1 MASSTSV
8 AVDPRHLTAEEIGA
22 WLARLTHPRRAALR
36 RLASDPRRTVREL
49 VGRYERAR
57 AAARAERQRLRRLY
71 QAERTRLAAGQI
83 VAGVDEVGRGC
94 LAGPVVAAAVIL
106 PEGPEIEGLNDSKQL
121 TPATRRRLNE
131 EIRARAIAVA
141 VAEASVEEIDR
152 LNILGASRLAMRR
165 ALELLAPPPDFALI
179 DGRDRLPLDL
189 EHAAVIRGD
198 ASCACIAAASIVA
211 KVARDRLMHD
221 LDLAFPGYG
230 FAQHKGY
237 GTAQHLTALVRLGR
251 SVVHRSAFLPVAQI
265 ALFELLGDA
274 GRLADPFG

>member
-1 MASSTSV
+1 
-8 AVDPRHLTAEEIGA
+8 VDPRHLTVVEIGA
-22 WLARLTHPRRAALR
+22 WLARLRHPRRAALR

-49 VGRYERAR
+49 VVRYERHR

-71 QAERTRLAAGQI
+71 QAERMRLAAGQI

-106 PEGPEIEGLNDSKQL
+106 PDGPAIEGLNDSKQL
-121 TPATRRRLNE
+121 TPMARERLDE

-141 VAEASVEEIDR
+141 VAQASVEEIDR

-165 ALELLAPPPDFALI
+165 ALESLAPAPDFALI

-211 KVARDRLMHD
+211 KVARDRLMRD
-221 LDLAFPGYG
+221 LDRAFPGYG
-230 FAQHKGY
+230 FARHKGY
-237 GTAQHLTALVRLGR
+237 GTAQHLMALLRLGR
-251 SVVHRSAFLPVAQI
+251 CQLHRSAFLPVAQI
-265 ALFELLGDA
+265 ALFELLEDA
-274 GRLADPFG
+274 GRLAGPFR